1 MTVAINPRLKQ
12 LQSVMQKFE
21 ERDQNRVEE
30 KTPEASE
37 EQKAPQKA
45 VHLPYWSPENRGT
58 PNAFLRG
65 ALFTAT
71 QGKDRK
77 HYQREL
83 IATLDGFEI
92 RYTGIQLN
100 QADLDLWETL
110 LHLSRSNPLGEEA
123 KHSGYGILQVL
134 GKNTSKRDYE
144 SLKNSLARLGSAYVE
159 VTQKGRR
166 TYFGGLC
173 GISGEINEETGEYRY
188 KLNGGLHCLFDSG
201 WSQVDYEQRK
211 QLQKKPLALWLHGF
225 YSSHAKPYPMKVETI
240 YKLCGSETK
249 DIKRFKQ
256 ALKSAHEDLVNVGQ
270 LKSYEIESD
279 LIRVKK
285 TSSPS
290 QVKHLKKHG
299 EAQ

>member
-1 MTVAINPRLKQ
+1 MTAGISQN
-12 LQSVMQKFE
+12 LQSKMKLFE
-21 ERDQNRVEE
+21 ERIKNQVED
-30 KTPEASE
+30 KTPEAA
-37 EQKAPQKA
+37 QGQNGPQKA
-45 VHLPYWSPENRGT
+45 VHLPYWSAENRGT

-159 VTQKGRR
+159 VTQKGKK
-166 TYFGGLC
+166 TYFGSLC
-173 GISGEINEETGEYRY
+173 AISGEVDEQTGEISY

-211 QLQKKPLALWLHGF
+211 QLQRKPLALWLHGF
-225 YSSHAKPYPMKVETI
+225 YSSHAQPYPMKIETL
-240 YKLCGSETK
+240 YRLCGSETK
-249 DIKRFKQ
+249 EIKRFKQ
-256 ALKSAHEDLVNVGQ
+256 ALKHAHDDLVEVGQ
-270 LKSYEIESD
+270 LKSYGFEND
-279 LIRVKK
+279 LIKVKK
-285 TSSPS
+285 VSSPS
-290 QVKHLKKHG
+290 QIKHLKKQEG
-299 EAQ
+299 AR